1 MEDNILSAFFMLVL
15 LLDPQ
20 TNQYML
26 VTVTLS
32 LILQFF
38 DTGEKR

>member
-1 MEDNILSAFFMLVL
+1 MLVL

>member
-1 MEDNILSAFFMLVL
+1 MLVL
-15 LLDPQ
+15 LLDLQ
-20 TNQYML
+20 NNQHL
-26 VTVTLS
+26 WVTVILS

>member
-1 MEDNILSAFFMLVL
+1 MLVL
-15 LLDPQ
+15 LLDAQ
-20 TNQYML
+20 TNQYW
-26 VTVTLS
+26 VTVISS